1 MPKLDLNQQWQQ
13 QLDNVD
19 ISKDELN
26 RLVMHYLLVEGYKD
40 AAEALARTTNVRP
53 AVELD
58 SIQARM
64 EIRQAIQQG
73 HIEDAI
79 ERINEQDPEL
89 LDAQADLYFKL
100 QQQRLIEYLRQDK
113 IQEALTFAQEELAQ
127 RGIENP
133 ALLEELERTMALFA
147 FEDAQQSPLAHL
159 MQEAHRQQTASELNA
174 AMLAAQSLPQNSKL
188 PTLLHTLFWSQR
200 ELDARA
206 NYPKL
211 TDILNSSA
219 TTTTSD
225 TQNEGVSQSTPISM
239 VSPSSADDNAS
250 TNNSRATSNTAISTQ
265 VFYF

>member
-1 MPKLDLNQQWQQ
+1 
-13 QLDNVD
+13 
-19 ISKDELN
+19 
-26 RLVMHYLLVEGYKD
+26 MHYLLVEGYKD
-40 AAEALARTTNVRP
+40 AAEALARSTQIRP

-73 HIEDAI
+73 HIEEAI

-127 RGIENP
+127 RGMENP
-133 ALLEELERTMALFA
+133 ALLDELERTMALFA
-147 FEDAQQSPLAHL
+147 FEDASQSPLAHL
-159 MQEAHRQQTASELNA
+159 MQDAQRQQTASQLNA
-174 AMLAAQSLPQNSKL
+174 AMLTAQSLPQNSKL
-188 PTLLHTLFWSQR
+188 PTLLHTLFWAQR

-206 NYPKL
+206 DYPKL
-211 TDILNSSA
+211 SNPLQPPA
-219 TTTTSD
+219 
-225 TQNEGVSQSTPISM
+225 ST
-239 VSPSSADDNAS
+239 
-250 TNNSRATSNTAISTQ
+250 TNNSNNSNSTGSSSEAMDNDTPSSTAPSGNTPSSGMSNATGAAAAAGTTTQ